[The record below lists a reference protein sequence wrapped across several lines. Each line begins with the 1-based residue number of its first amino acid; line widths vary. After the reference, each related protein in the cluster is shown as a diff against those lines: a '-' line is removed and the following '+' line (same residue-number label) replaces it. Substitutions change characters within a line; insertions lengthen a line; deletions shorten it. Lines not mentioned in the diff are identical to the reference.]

1 MEINCTQD
9 ADSKNC
15 SSENL
20 HLWIWFSWWE
30 SGFELMLS
38 WGELSSWIPRG
49 RGKHHL
55 QVGDT
60 WIAVEDCVVS
70 VWPSNTFHPLTLVLY
85 GRASPLSGAKA
96 DPSTPLNLVLWLAP
110 WHLWPIQLCANTL
123 PVLVIVFIQPGASI
137 FSLTECLLS
146 RQDRSK
152 PKHHGFR
159 ETPWVWRSPHH
170 IQRPRRDTLVMAPSE
185 LCNNRHQSW
194 NSA

>member
-1 MEINCTQD
+1 MLIQRIVPRKTSIFGSD
-9 ADSKNC
+9 LAD
-15 SSENL
+15 
-20 HLWIWFSWWE
+20 E
-30 SGFELMLS
+30 SLALS
-38 WGELSSWIPRG
+38 WCYPGVSWARG

-146 RQDRSK
+146 RRDRSK
-152 PKHHGFR
+152 PRHHGFR

-170 IQRPRRDTLVMAPSE
+170 IQRPRTDTLVMAPSE